1 MKKSLG
7 FYLFLQISFRYNM
20 LECWFQYRS
29 VCMGY
34 WLACQLLADI
44 LIGSS
49 VYSNP
54 FININRPYV
63 YFFRRLEHL
72 VSWSLNLSITKYSHS
87 SNGIKKSDRQK
98 LLVGIHAYT
107 SVSDSAPGLC
117 QAFWEIKISK
127 NMKKHL
133 YLLSLFLLN
142 VMGFII
148 IERCCNRRPT
158 GH

>member
-1 MKKSLG
+1 MG
-7 FYLFLQISFRYNM
+7 FYLFLQVSFRYIICSYAGLKN
-20 LECWFQYRS
+20 RS
-29 VCMGY
+29 VYGIDQ
-34 WLACQLLADI
+34 LAICQLI

-49 VYSNP
+49 FYPNP